1 MRIQGGPKAANQGCR
16 AGPGPALRSCRG
28 ATRAQMA
35 LNRVEQ
41 DAQGAIDCCGVV
53 SEVIA
58 QPLGQRQHPLTH
70 RLTRKYMVR
79 QLRGGLDHTSR
90 AAAGADTPPF
100 AGKRRKK
107 S

>member
-1 MRIQGGPKAANQGCR
+1 
-16 AGPGPALRSCRG
+16 
-28 ATRAQMA
+28 MA

-41 DAQGAIDCCGVV
+41 DAQGAIGCSGAV

-70 RLTRKYMVR
+70 RLTGKYMDR
-79 QLRGGLDHTSR
+79 QMRGRVDHALGFT
-90 AAAGADTPPF
+90 AGADTPPF
-100 AGKRRKK
+100 AGKRREK